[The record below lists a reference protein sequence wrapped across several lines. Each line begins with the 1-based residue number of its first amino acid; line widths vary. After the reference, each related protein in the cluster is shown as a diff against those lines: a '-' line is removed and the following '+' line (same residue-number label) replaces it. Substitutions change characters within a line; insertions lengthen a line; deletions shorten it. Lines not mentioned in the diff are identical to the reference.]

1 MNQKRPLL
9 FLISALILGAFMC
22 GCTTTDGPIVPT
34 PINTPVPTMQ
44 EPWPVADPIIIKSE
58 NVPNYK
64 TEIRASPMNN
74 VLGLYVSLDIDAK
87 GTGSNMASEG
97 DNLFIVGFA
106 YNYAA
111 VPKDFTITSY
121 KDVTS
126 SGIPYKS
133 MTDRIYPM
141 NKKSYPLDVIGL
153 KDGMQINPS
162 EPYNYGAIIMLRDE
176 M

>member
-1 MNQKRPLL
+1 MVI
-9 FLISALILGAFMC
+9 FTLILVAFVC
-22 GCTTTDGPIVPT
+22 GCTTTNEPPAPPPFITPAPT
-34 PINTPVPTMQ
+34 VDETWAVT
-44 EPWPVADPIIIKSE
+44 DPILIKSPG
-58 NVPNYK
+58 VPDYK
-64 TEIRASPMNN
+64 TEIRAGAMSN
-74 VLGLYVSLDIDAK
+74 VLGVYVSLDIDATR
-87 GTGSNMASEG
+87 TGSNMASDG
-97 DNLFIVGFA
+97 DNLFIVAFA

-133 MTDRIYPM
+133 VTDRVFPM

-162 EPYNYGAIIMLRDE
+162 EPYNYGVIIMLRDD